1 MESEN
6 YEQDFNEDTT
16 KNLFKKKERRSLLG
30 ASNLIEKVFSENY
43 KMFLINKNIEKIQ
56 ILAIKNV

>member
-1 MESEN
+1 M
-6 YEQDFNEDTT
+6 
-16 KNLFKKKERRSLLG
+16 
-30 ASNLIEKVFSENY
+30 IEKVFSENY